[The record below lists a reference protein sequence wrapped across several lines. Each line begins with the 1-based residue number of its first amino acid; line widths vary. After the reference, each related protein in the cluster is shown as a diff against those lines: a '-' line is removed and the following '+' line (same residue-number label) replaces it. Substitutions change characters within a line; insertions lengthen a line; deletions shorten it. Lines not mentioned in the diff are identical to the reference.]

1 MKLSNHRNHGSASPI
16 ELSMTAMIDVVFLLL
31 IFFLVTSKIVQP
43 ERQVAADIRAEMAS
57 GNLVSTDLQPAL
69 IEITHSGGTTVF
81 QLGAIRTS
89 RLLDLKTP
97 LVQFSDK
104 SEGAFVRV
112 GDEVSFEQVAQAI
125 AMCKSAGFVSVSYL
139 PGD

>member
-1 MKLSNHRNHGSASPI
+1 MKLRNRRNHGSASPV

-31 IFFLVTSKIVQP
+31 IFFLVTSKIAQP
-43 ERQVAADIRAEMAS
+43 ERQFTADIQSDMAS
-57 GNLVSTDLQPAL
+57 GKLVSTDLQPAL
-69 IEITHSGGTTVF
+69 IEITRSGGETVF

-89 RLLDLKTP
+89 RLKSLKTP
-97 LVQFSDK
+97 LVQFSHK
-104 SEGAFVRV
+104 SEGAFVKV
-112 GDEVSFEQVAQAI
+112 GKGVPFEQVAQAI